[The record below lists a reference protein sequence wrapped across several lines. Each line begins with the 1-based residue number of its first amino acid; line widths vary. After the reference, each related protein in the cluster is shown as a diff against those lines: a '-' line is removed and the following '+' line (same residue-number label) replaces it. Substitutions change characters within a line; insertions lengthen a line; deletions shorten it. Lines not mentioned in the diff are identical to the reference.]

1 MRCLNAKHEPK
12 NLAVKS
18 FNFGGKAHRP
28 NFDDVKCFCI
38 ARSIVIIAV
47 ESTFVRN
54 VTQHTSAVVV
64 SVISILKKIFSFNS
78 NSIIPSNSI
87 SISNF
92 HFTENSYFNSNSI
105 L

>member
-18 FNFGGKAHRP
+18 SNFGGKAHRP
-28 NFDDVKCFCI
+28 NFDEVKCFCI

-64 SVISILKKIFSFNS
+64 SVISILKKILFQF
-78 NSIIPSNSI
+78 
-87 SISNF
+87 
-92 HFTENSYFNSNSI
+92 
-105 L
+105 